1 MPERPLPSKAFP
13 KARLNIALSHEARA
27 WRLPIPRALAR
38 TAIVLRCQ
46 LLGGLW
52 SYLGSERGICLV
64 AQGIGVGLK
73 VVAQTA
79 LIQRHSAAPISH
91 NFMGLI
97 TDPEHFAVG
106 ADPDVTS

>member
-1 MPERPLPSKAFP
+1 MHGTKA
-13 KARLNIALSHEARA
+13 
-27 WRLPIPRALAR
+27 
-38 TAIVLRCQ
+38 
-46 LLGGLW
+46 
-52 SYLGSERGICLV
+52 
-64 AQGIGVGLK
+64 GLK

-106 ADPDVTS
+106 ADPDITS